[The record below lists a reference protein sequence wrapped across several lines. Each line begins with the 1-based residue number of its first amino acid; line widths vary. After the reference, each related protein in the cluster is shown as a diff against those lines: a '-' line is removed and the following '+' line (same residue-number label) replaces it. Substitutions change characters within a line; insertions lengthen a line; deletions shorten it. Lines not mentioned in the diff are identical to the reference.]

1 VKRRISGLR
10 GTDVGFKCPIW
21 VLVSFLAA
29 ATPSLAQTPNATG
42 SDLAARTEGALML
55 IESGRQ
61 ALLADKYVEA
71 SEALEAAMELS
82 VFEHLAPGVQHQAFL
97 IASFAASGR
106 DDYLGAHEFMMAA
119 TEYDEA
125 NAAQWLLRA
134 RYASWVEEWAD
145 AALSITTVA
154 RRWSAE
160 IAKDEHRELI
170 SHIGHKLRRDEHRQ
184 REYLELLR
192 ALFDARFTAQFGIQP
207 DAFWQDLVLDA
218 LANGDMKRARVFA
231 ARIENTDT
239 LLRMRIDKR
248 FDAIVRADAK
258 RFDLAAAAKRRSRSL
273 ARLVTDE
280 PRSLQAF
287 VQYGYALLDEGR
299 YAELLARSE
308 VILRRIDQAP
318 AKAPPYDDLDDSLNW
333 LYNHKAESL
342 RALGRWDEALAVM
355 EAGRAKRERG
365 SDNVSQAINLGFH
378 YNDAGQPQ
386 KALDVLANVDWA
398 RALSPYGRMQLQHVR
413 YRAYLQ
419 LENRAEAD
427 NVLAYLREHQ
437 DDADDTWLQVLL
449 DSGDVERAAAQLIAQ
464 LKDAEKRSSALAAVQ
479 DYQRP
484 PGLPRMQESRR
495 RWHTLLARNDVS
507 AAIDEVGRRER
518 QPVFRAPD

>member
-1 VKRRISGLR
+1 MTSKSPLWIL
-10 GTDVGFKCPIW
+10 
-21 VLVSFLAA
+21 VLFLAGA
-29 ATPSLAQTPNATG
+29 APALAQPANTPG
-42 SDLAARTEGALML
+42 SDLVARTEGALML

-61 ALLADKYVEA
+61 ALLADKYSEA
-71 SEALEAAMELS
+71 SDAVEAAMELA
-82 VFEHLAPGVQHQAFL
+82 VFEQLPPGVQHQAFL

-145 AALSITTVA
+145 AALAITTVA
-154 RRWSAE
+154 RRWSGE

-170 SHIGHKLRRDEHRQ
+170 SHIGYSLRRDDRRH
-184 REYLELLR
+184 REYLDLLN
-192 ALFDARFTAQFGIQP
+192 ALFDARYTAQFGIQP
-207 DAFWQDLVLDA
+207 DGFWQDLVLDA
-218 LANGDMKRARVFA
+218 LEKGDMKRARTFA

-258 RFDLAAAAKRRSRSL
+258 RFDLGAAVKRRSRSL
-273 ARLVTDE
+273 ARVVTDE

-287 VQYGYALLDEGR
+287 VQYGYALLEEGR
-299 YAELLARSE
+299 YADLLERSD
-308 VILRRIDQAP
+308 VILRRIGNSP
-318 AKAPPYDDLDDSLNW
+318 AKSPPYDDLEDSLNW
-333 LYNHKAESL
+333 LYNHKAASL

-355 EAGRAKRERG
+355 ETGRAKRERG

-378 YNDAGQPQ
+378 YNDAGQAQ
-386 KALDVLANVDWA
+386 KALDVLKDVDWA
-398 RALSPYGRMQLQHVR
+398 RSLSPYGRMQLQHVR

-419 LENRAEAD
+419 LDNRVEAD
-427 NVLAYLREHQ
+427 NVLAYLREHH

-449 DSGDVERAAAQLIAQ
+449 DSGDLEGAAAQLIAQ
-464 LKDAEKRSSALAAVQ
+464 LKDAEKRGAALAEVQ
-479 DYQRP
+479 DFRRP
-484 PGLPRMQESRR
+484 PVLPRMQESRE
-495 RWHTLLARNDVS
+495 RWSKLLARADVT
-507 AAIDEVGRRER
+507 AAINEVGRRER
-518 QPVFRAPD
+518 QPLYRTPD

>member
-1 VKRRISGLR
+1 VASNYPL
-10 GTDVGFKCPIW
+10 W
-21 VLVSFLAA
+21 VLMLCLAG
-29 ATPSLAQTPNATG
+29 ATPALARTAADPG

-71 SEALEAAMELS
+71 SEALEAAMELG
-82 VFEHLAPGVQHQAFL
+82 VFQRLQPAVQHQAFL
-97 IASFAASGR
+97 IAAFAASGR

-119 TEYDEA
+119 TEFDEA

-145 AALSITTVA
+145 AALAITTVA
-154 RRWSAE
+154 RRWAGE

-170 SHIGHKLRRDEHRQ
+170 SQIGYRLRKDDRRH
-184 REYLELLR
+184 REYLDLLN
-192 ALFDARFTAQFGIQP
+192 ALFDARYTAQFGIQP
-207 DAFWQDLVLDA
+207 DGFWQDLVLDA
-218 LANGDMKRARVFA
+218 LEKGDMKRARTFA

-248 FDAIVRADAK
+248 FDALVRDDAK
-258 RFDLAAAAKRRSRSL
+258 RFDLTAAMKRRSRSL
-273 ARLVTDE
+273 ARVVTDE

-299 YAELLARSE
+299 YTDLLERSD
-308 VILRRIDQAP
+308 VILRRIGNAP
-318 AKAPPYDDLDDSLNW
+318 AKSPPYDDLDDSLNW
-333 LYNHKAESL
+333 VYNHKAASL
-342 RALGRWDEALAVM
+342 RALGRWDEALGVM
-355 EAGRAKRERG
+355 EAGRAKREHG

-378 YNDAGQPQ
+378 YNDAGQAQ
-386 KALDVLANVDWA
+386 KALDVLEDVDWA

-413 YRAYLQ
+413 YRAYLH
-419 LENRAEAD
+419 LGNHAEAD
-427 NVLAYLREHQ
+427 NVLAYLREHH

-449 DSGDVERAAAQLIAQ
+449 DSDDVDGAAAQLIAQ
-464 LKDAEKRSSALAAVQ
+464 LKDAEKRGAALAGVQ
-479 DYQRP
+479 DYRRP
-484 PGLPRMQESRR
+484 AEMPLMRDSRE
-495 RWHTLLARNDVS
+495 RWNALLARADVS

-518 QPVFRAPD
+518 QPLYRTPD